1 MWDESVDDST
11 AKKGPPGSYDHL
23 LDAER
28 EVLARTGRGA
38 DKIAL
43 IRALREASPISLRD
57 AKRAVEG
64 YIARRGGRLPAG
76 SDVDR
81 PGGWIDDLLDAERA
95 SARRD
100 DRPIN
105 RIMLIKAVRE
115 ASTLDHRQAKAAVV
129 DYLARKGG
137 EGLESGERKWWIALG
152 VFSAVLFVAL
162 AAVVAYALTLE

>member
-1 MWDESVDDST
+1 MRDEST
-11 AKKGPPGSYDHL
+11 GGPPGSYDPL
-23 LDAER
+23 IDAER
-28 EVLARTGRGA
+28 VALTRAGRQA

-43 IRALREASPISLRD
+43 VRALREASPMSLRD

-64 YIARRGGRLPAG
+64 YIARRGGRVPAG
-76 SDVDR
+76 PDVDR
-81 PGGWIDDLLDAERA
+81 PVGWIDDLLDAERA

-100 DRPIN
+100 DRPIT
-105 RIMLIKAVRE
+105 RIMLIRAVRE
-115 ASTLDHRQAKAAVV
+115 ASTLDLRGAKAAVA
-129 DYLARKGG
+129 DYLRRKGG